1 MTTTT
6 YAADRTALLIVDPYN
21 DFMSEGGKFYEAI
34 RKTAEAVGDGRTW
47 LRQLHHFVTR
57 AACTLWRPAC
67 RGAGRGGQWT
77 ALAVGMAV
85 ALAASPGQAVP
96 AVPAGGFGMPTPVSP
111 VNEAIVAGDLDAAG
125 RLSDLGDRYLGQDAL
140 ADAEAAFRGALA
152 IFEAALGP
160 ADPRVA
166 DSMTALAD
174 VRAERRDFTGAES
187 LYQRALAVNEMAYG
201 PDDARL
207 ASPLA
212 NLAGLY
218 LSWERWDQA
227 IPLYLR
233 LANLFER
240 LLGADDFHVA
250 MTLDHVAEAYAGQAH
265 YAEAEEFYGRV
276 LAILTPR
283 LGSDNPVVQRVLTE
297 QARARRQ
304 LELSGAKKS

>member
-6 YAADRTALLIVDPYN
+6 YAADRAALRIVDPYN
-21 DFMSEGGKFYEAI
+21 DFMSEGGEFYEAI
-34 RKTAEAVGDGRTW
+34 RKTVEAVGDGRTW

-57 AACTLWRPAC
+57 AALTLWGPAC

-85 ALAASPGQAVP
+85 ALAASPVQAAPAMP
-96 AVPAGGFGMPTPVSP
+96 AVGFGMPTPVSP
-111 VNEAIVAGDLDAAG
+111 VNEAIVAADLEAAE
-125 RLSDLGDRYLGQDAL
+125 RLSDLGDRYVGQHAL

-187 LYQRALAVNEMAYG
+187 LYQRALAVTEMAYG

-212 NLAGLY
+212 DLAGLY
-218 LSWERWDQA
+218 LTWERWDQA

-240 LLGADDFHVA
+240 LLGADDFHLA

-297 QARARRQ
+297 HARARRQ

>member
-96 AVPAGGFGMPTPVSP
+96 AMPAGGFGMPTPVSP
-111 VNEAIVAGDLDAAG
+111 VNEAIVAGDLDAAE
-125 RLSDLGDRYLGQDAL
+125 RLSDLGDRYVGQHAL

-152 IFEAALGP
+152 IFEAALGL

-174 VRAERRDFTGAES
+174 VRAERRDFTGAEC
-187 LYQRALAVNEMAYG
+187 QRPPYIEPPGSGKLSHPG
-201 PDDARL
+201 
-207 ASPLA
+207 SPIVSQ
-212 NLAGLY
+212 AGSPI
-218 LSWERWDQA
+218 LSHPGSA
-227 IPLYLR
+227 IGSHHPVDR
-233 LANLFER
+233 DRIPSSFSPPPEIFWR
-240 LLGADDFHVA
+240 
-250 MTLDHVAEAYAGQAH
+250 AH
-265 YAEAEEFYGRV
+265 QLQEVTSGGTEE
-276 LAILTPR
+276 
-283 LGSDNPVVQRVLTE
+283 
-297 QARARRQ
+297 
-304 LELSGAKKS
+304 SGDRHP

>member
-57 AACTLWRPAC
+57 AALTLWRPAC

-96 AVPAGGFGMPTPVSP
+96 AMPAGGFGMPTPVSP
-111 VNEAIVAGDLDAAG
+111 VNEAIVAGDLDAAE
-125 RLSDLGDRYLGQDAL
+125 RLSDLGDRYVGQHAL

-207 ASPLA
+207 TSPLA

-218 LSWERWDQA
+218 LTWERWDQA

-250 MTLDHVAEAYAGQAH
+250 MTLDHVAEAFAGQAH

-276 LAILTPR
+276 LTILTPR

-297 QARARRQ
+297 HARARRQ
-304 LELSGAKKS
+304 LELSGARKS